1 MTKPVQLQE
10 MLLKTLYENRWLVK
24 SFFKTQ
30 MTRSPSLPLEIID
43 TDVLDIDISL
53 QPLVWDNSEVVI
65 NDCVLNLKKLME
77 MSEIVSDKEHA
88 AKGKN

>member
-1 MTKPVQLQE
+1 
-10 MLLKTLYENRWLVK
+10 
-24 SFFKTQ
+24 